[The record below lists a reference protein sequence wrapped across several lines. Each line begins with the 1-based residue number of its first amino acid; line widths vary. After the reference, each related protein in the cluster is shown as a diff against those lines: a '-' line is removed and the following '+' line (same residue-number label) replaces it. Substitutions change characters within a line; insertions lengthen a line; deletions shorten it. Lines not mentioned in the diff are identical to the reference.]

1 MRRADAE
8 RRESVCERERA
19 REMFVGTCGD
29 KRETS
34 LSCISLLSS
43 SLLLRALTCPL
54 SMMIWC
60 SSSRAGYAVATV
72 VAAPPSS
79 SSQMRLNQGVA
90 VGAAEGSCV
99 SDKVG
104 SCVGTK
110 DKVGSC
116 VGNSVGESVT
126 GGSQIVTAGV
136 GSCVGDS
143 VGSCVGDS
151 VGETEI
157 AKQQRSSVQSSL
169 QVVLKT

>member
-60 SSSRAGYAVATV
+60 SSSRARYAVATV

-99 SDKVG
+99 S
-104 SCVGTK
+104 

-157 AKQQRSSVQSSL
+157 AKQQRSSVQTAL
-169 QVVLKT
+169 